1 MSSDTKVNDIILIT
15 ERLADILERENF
27 ALKNQKNKELHAL
40 LDDKVT
46 LSRVYETRMQFY
58 NENPQA
64 LSNTTPELREKLQIM
79 GAHTSELLKE
89 NAKMLKVA
97 IEANRRVVDMI
108 AAAVKSVTPGPGIY
122 RANGIVGLSD
132 HKSQVQ
138 GLALSLDQTL

>member
-1 MSSDTKVNDIILIT
+1 MSSDTKINDIILIT
-15 ERLADILERENF
+15 ERLADVLKRENT
-27 ALKNQKNKELHAL
+27 ALKNQKNQELHAL

-58 NENPQA
+58 NENPKA
-64 LSNTTPELREKLQIM
+64 LSNTTPELREELRIIGEHVSGLLQ
-79 GAHTSELLKE
+79 E

-97 IEANRRVVDMI
+97 IEANRKVVDMI
-108 AAAVKSVTPGPGIY
+108 AAAVKSVTPGPGTY
-122 RANGIVGLSD
+122 RANGVAGLSD